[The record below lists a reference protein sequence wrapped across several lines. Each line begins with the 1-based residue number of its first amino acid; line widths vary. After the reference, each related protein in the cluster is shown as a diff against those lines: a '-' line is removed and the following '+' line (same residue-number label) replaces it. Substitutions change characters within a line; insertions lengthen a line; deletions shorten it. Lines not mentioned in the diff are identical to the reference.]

1 MSSSLCEE
9 YVSQCEREQLSP
21 CELFC
26 RSRSDSVSGLRRDNE
41 SEGLWAAAHRDVGST
56 CRQSGGQVPGERM
69 DRTGAA
75 ETNAFLPS
83 LRLSYRG
90 EETVDKFF
98 HFIL

>member
-9 YVSQCEREQLSP
+9 YVSQCEKEQLSL
-21 CELFC
+21 CGLFC
-26 RSRSDSVSGLRRDNE
+26 RSRSDSVSGLGRDKE
-41 SEGLWAAAHRDVGST
+41 FEGLWTAAHRDVGST
-56 CRQSGGQVPGERM
+56 CRQSGGQVPGERI

-83 LRLSYRG
+83 LQLSYRG